1 MRVAAAAAV
10 CAMVVTGAGVAAA
23 ASGGTWGTARE
34 MPGTA
39 ALSQGLGAEALSVSC
54 ASAGNCSAG
63 GTYADAPDSSQAFV
77 AGEVNGTWHAA
88 REVPGT
94 AALNQGAAAAV
105 NSVSCASAGN
115 CAAGGSYAD
124 GSISATQQA
133 FVASEV
139 NGTWHAAIEVPG
151 TAGGGAVNSVSCAS
165 AGNCAAGGSYADG
178 SGHEQAF
185 VASEVNGTWHAA
197 IEVPGTAILSQ
208 GLGAEALSVSCA
220 SAGNCA
226 TGGWYVDS
234 SNHFQAFV
242 ATEVNGTWRAA
253 REVAGTLDQ
262 GGGAQ
267 VNSVS
272 CASAGNCIAGGF
284 YHYNHTAGSQE
295 AFVASEVNGTWH
307 AAIEVPGIAALNQ
320 GEAAVNSVSC
330 ASAGN
335 CAVGGFYSDS
345 SRQQAFVASEVNGT
359 WHAAREVAGTLNQ
372 VDAAVNSVSCAS
384 AGNCAAA
391 GYYSNR
397 GQAFVASE
405 VNGTW
410 HAAIEVPGI
419 AALNQGDDAAVNS
432 VSCAMAGNC
441 AAVGYYLDSSRH
453 AQAFVVNQT

>member
-1 MRVAAAAAV
+1 LPCLSAASTGVAMTHDARRFAAIRVAAAAAV
-10 CAMVVTGAGVAAA
+10 CAIVVTGAGVAAA

-39 ALSQGLGAEALSVSC
+39 ALDQGLPAEALSVSC

-63 GTYADAPDSSQAFV
+63 GTYADVPDSSQAFV
-77 AGEVNGTWHAA
+77 ASEMNGTWQKA
-88 REVPGT
+88 REVAGT
-94 AALNQGAAAAV
+94 LNQGRAAVV

-115 CAAGGSYAD
+115 CAAGGSYSD
-124 GSISATQQA
+124 GSVSATEQA

-139 NGTWHAAIEVPG
+139 NGTWQKAIEVPG

-165 AGNCAAGGSYADG
+165 AGNCAAGGSYRDS
-178 SGHEQAF
+178 SGHEHAF

-197 IEVPGTAILSQ
+197 RELPGTAILSK
-208 GLGAEALSVSCA
+208 GLGAEALSLSCA

-226 TGGWYVDS
+226 AGGWYVDS

-242 ATEVNGTWRAA
+242 ASEVNGTWRAA

-284 YHYNHTAGSQE
+284 YHHNPTAGAQE
-295 AFVASEVNGTWH
+295 AFVASEVNGTWRT
-307 AAIEVPGIAALNQ
+307 AIEVPGLAALNQ

-330 ASAGN
+330 AAAGN
-335 CAVGGFYSDS
+335 CAAAGFYSAG

-359 WHAAREVAGTLNQ
+359 WQKAIEVPGTVALNQ
-372 VDAAVNSVSCAS
+372 GGEAAVNSVSCAA

-391 GYYSNR
+391 GYY
-397 GQAFVASE
+397 F
-405 VNGTW
+405 
-410 HAAIEVPGI
+410 
-419 AALNQGDDAAVNS
+419 
-432 VSCAMAGNC
+432 
-441 AAVGYYLDSSRH
+441 DSSRH
-453 AQAFVVNQT
+453 AQAFVVNERPSH